1 MYGIQQDENSINMSV
16 SMNANVK
23 RVAPIETVLVEPTLP
38 LPIRDSFIRNSEM
51 EPSSSSSASDK
62 GKDKHVE
69 EESFVGCLASAQE
82 PKTKTIGVTAA
93 TVAAANEIMKEK
105 TLSASHTDG
114 DSRQQEQQVVTHLNP
129 ATNIVLVPFTQGNNN
144 NAAKRKQQGDKYEFS
159 PTGRAKCTKC
169 RKVINKGEKRVGKE
183 VYEERY
189 SDYTHRYYHDQCY
202 PKALKEQLMLKAA
215 TPEDEL
221 VRAVKEQRKES
232 SVVHG
237 ERLELY
243 EALRTLRYGFG
254 QKLDCEDQLAR
265 IFSNKTLEQMTLK
278 MPTNQQ
284 DMIANVFGMGPKKY
298 ESFGEA
304 FLQVIQ
310 HYARKYG
317 RAQTTESPAGAS
329 TGTGPTKS
337 STVTSRTAVV
347 VSTAAAAG
355 GTDTTQIA
363 KIDSDDDDI
372 EALESLSC
380 TEIIQRKFEHAAT
393 NGYVISLE

>member
-1 MYGIQQDENSINMSV
+1 MERNDSSPGS
-16 SMNANVK
+16 
-23 RVAPIETVLVEPTLP
+23 RAP
-38 LPIRDSFIRNSEM
+38 R
-51 EPSSSSSASDK
+51 K
-62 GKDKHVE
+62 
-69 EESFVGCLASAQE
+69 ASATKRTKKS
-82 PKTKTIGVTAA
+82 PAKKKTTPAKKKAAA
-93 TVAAANEIMKEK
+93 TAVKK
-105 TLSASHTDG
+105 T
-114 DSRQQEQQVVTHLNP
+114 P
-129 ATNIVLVPFTQGNNN
+129 P
-144 NAAKRKQQGDKYEFS
+144 AKRQQQGDKYELS

-202 PKALKEQLMLKAA
+202 PAAQKEQLKLKAG

-221 VRAVKEQRKES
+221 ARAVKEQQKQK
-232 SVVHG
+232 SVVTG
-237 ERLELY
+237 ERRELY
-243 EALRTLRYGFG
+243 EALKTLRYGFG

-278 MPTNQQ
+278 MPMNQQ

-317 RAQTTESPAGAS
+317 RVQTTESRTRASAAGAS
-329 TGTGPTKS
+329 TGSNKS
-337 STVTSRTAVV
+337 STVTSRPALANSSASGTANDQVV
-347 VSTAAAAG
+347 
-355 GTDTTQIA
+355 I
-363 KIDSDDDDI
+363 IDSDDDNVEAVDIISPSTDNIERDVDDDEI

-380 TEIIQRKFEHAAT
+380 TEIIQRKFEHAAA
-393 NGYVISLE
+393 NGYVVSLEWWMKE